1 MSVWGFKWLKFF
13 LNPFSDDD
21 FDHISEDDRRAYIIH
36 RLETAKFKEYSWIV
50 VVAGVGF
57 FTDAYSIFAINMV
70 VPILGIIYYEGT
82 MPHNYEIAL
91 NVVTLGGS
99 IIGQIAFGLGADLW
113 GRRKMYGQELIITI
127 GATLGVVMASNG
139 LHGSMSVFVGLLVW
153 RFILGIGIGADY
165 PLSAVICSEFAPTR
179 MRGKML
185 TIVFACQPLGQLAA
199 TLVTL
204 IAAARQRDGI
214 PSDATADNCNDQCME
229 TLDSIWRWIIGVG
242 VIPAVIAL
250 WFRLTIIESPRYT
263 ADVSGDTA
271 KAASELKRYLLGS
284 QQAGLVSA
292 TSMVTHNSAYQ
303 GPPLRRTTSSGARSG
318 PAADAPPEAEHL
330 EEQSLP
336 RRSLGA
342 LSVDLHEEHKNEDLE
357 GTHPL
362 TRNSSGAISV
372 ESGARSVEESTPH
385 DLPVAQH
392 DLLHPEHDVGEGSS
406 AASPHRRIA
415 TSPQAGPHDFEGN
428 AYRPYQDDPE
438 ANADF
443 NANRLSEHP
452 SKQFFMTSTG
462 QAFPGMPMIGK
473 SNLSSDDNKQP
484 PPPSW
489 EDFKDYF
496 WHKGNLRT
504 LVATSVCWFCLDLP
518 FYGLGM
524 NSPKIITNIWYGKKS
539 PPSEPVY
546 NVIVHDVWQSLVVVS
561 LGALVGISIT
571 FIAIDRLGRKWIQ
584 MIGFFWLFI
593 LFIVIGGSFYHL
605 YEIGGQAAIVVLY
618 ILCQIFFN
626 FGPNATSYIMPA
638 ELFPTRYRGL
648 CHGISAAFGKLGSV
662 VAQLFLAY
670 INYGDNTDYNKIQKW
685 LPYSLLIFSIFM
697 LLGLYTTIVW
707 IPGQEHSPTTHTAK
721 TLEQWA
727 KGRSPEKDYS
737 DTRWGKVVEGIW
749 KWCGRVGD
757 RVFMFLD
764 RLSGG
769 EEAERRNGKATA
781 VDVNADGIGRELDEV
796 NVQREMERRGRNSAP
811 ELPNGDGT
819 RAREF
824 VSGSIRH
831 AII

>member
-13 LNPFSDDD
+13 LNPFGDGD
-21 FDHISEDDRRAYIIH
+21 FDHISEEDRRAYIVH
-36 RLETAKFKEYSWIV
+36 RLETAKFKEYSWVV

-70 VPILGIIYYEGT
+70 VPILGIIYYGGN

-91 NVVTLGGS
+91 SVVTLGGS

-139 LHGSMSVFVGLLVW
+139 IDGS
-153 RFILGIGIGADY
+153 IY

-185 TIVFACQPLGQLAA
+185 TVVFACQPLGQLAA

-204 IAAARQRDGI
+204 IAVARQRDGI
-214 PSDATADNCNDQCME
+214 PSDATLDNCNDQCKS

-292 TSMVTHNSAYQ
+292 ISVATRNSAFQ
-303 GPPLRRTTSSGARSG
+303 RPNLRRSTSSGVRSG
-318 PAADAPPEAEHL
+318 PPVETALDTEQAEHIM
-330 EEQSLP
+330 S
-336 RRSLGA
+336 RRSSGA
-342 LSVDLHEEHKNEDLE
+342 LSVDPIEENRDVNKP
-357 GTHPL
+357 GIHPL
-362 TRNSSGAISV
+362 TRTSSGAISI
-372 ESGARSVEESTPH
+372 ESGARSAQESTHH
-385 DLPVAQH
+385 DLLAVQH
-392 DLLHPEHDVGEGSS
+392 DLLHLPLDAAEGSS
-406 AASPHRRIA
+406 SASRRR
-415 TSPQAGPHDFEGN
+415 TVSSQQAGPGGPGDLAGA

-438 ANADF
+438 GNADF
-443 NANRLSEHP
+443 DMNRLTEHP
-452 SKQFFMTSTG
+452 PKQYFMTSTG
-462 QAFPGMPMIGK
+462 QAFPGMPMNGK
-473 SNLSSDDNKQP
+473 SSTGSDDNKQP

-504 LVATSVCWFCLDLP
+504 LIATSVCWFCLDLP

-524 NSPKIITNIWYGKKS
+524 NSPKIITKIWYGKK
-539 PPSEPVY
+539 PPNDPIYTMLV
-546 NVIVHDVWQSLVVVS
+546 NDVWQSLVVVS
-561 LGALVGISIT
+561 LGAIVGISIT
-571 FIAIDRLGRKWIQ
+571 FVAINRLGRKWIQ

-605 YEIGGQAAIVVLY
+605 YEIEGQAAIVVLY

-626 FGPNATSYIMPA
+626 FGPNATTYIMPA

-670 INYGDNTDYNKIQKW
+670 INYGHGTDYNTIQKW

-707 IPGQEHSPTTHTAK
+707 IPGQEHSPTGSAK

-737 DTRWGKVVEGIW
+737 DTRWGKVIERIW

-764 RLSGG
+764 GLSGG
-769 EEAERRNGKATA
+769 EEAERRNGKNTA
-781 VDVNADGIGRELDEV
+781 VDVNADGIGRELDEMG
-796 NVQREMERRGRNSAP
+796 QREMEQRGRSGAP
-811 ELPNGDGT
+811 GLPQGDGM
-819 RAREF
+819 RARGF
-824 VSGSIRH
+824 VNGSIRH
-831 AII
+831 AGI